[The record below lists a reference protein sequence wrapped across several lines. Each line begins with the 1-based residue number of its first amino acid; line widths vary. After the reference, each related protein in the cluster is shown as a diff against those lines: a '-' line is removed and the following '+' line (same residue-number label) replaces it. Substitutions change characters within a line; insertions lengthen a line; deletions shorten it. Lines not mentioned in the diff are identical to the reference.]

1 MSSTTY
7 PKSVR
12 NGVLSLMVAAIAA
25 MFLASFTAFFP
36 GTSQQSKQ
44 AATERGTTAPNTAE
58 AESAAFGFSAQTTDT
73 LGQLMGRLQRE
84 PDNVDLLLDI
94 STLFLD
100 NQGYD
105 QAKNFLTRAVVT
117 DPTNLDARMMLG
129 RCLYLQD
136 NVEGAARAFEDIL
149 ALQPYAPAMIN
160 LGILYKHHLNR
171 VAEAKAIFEKVLQT
185 PGVDEELTAKARQ
198 ELEK

>member
-12 NGVLSLMVAAIAA
+12 NGVLYFMIAAIAA

-36 GTSQQSKQ
+36 GTAQQPKRT
-44 AATERGTTAPNTAE
+44 ATEHGTTPSETAE
-58 AESAAFGFSAQTTDT
+58 AENAAFGFSAQTTDA
-73 LGQLMGRLQRE
+73 LGQLMARLQRE

-105 QAKNFLTRAVVT
+105 QAKNFLTRAVLT

-171 VAEAKAIFEKVLQT
+171 AAEAKAIFEKILQT

-198 ELEK
+198 ELGK